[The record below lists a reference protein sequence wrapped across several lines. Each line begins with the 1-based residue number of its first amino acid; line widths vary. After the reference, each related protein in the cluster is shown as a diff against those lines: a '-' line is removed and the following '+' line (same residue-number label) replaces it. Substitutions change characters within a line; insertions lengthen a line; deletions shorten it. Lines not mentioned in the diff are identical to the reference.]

1 MRGSSSAASLSTV
14 HSIGT
19 SSTSL
24 QSERVD
30 FVLDARENELTL
42 TLRRQPS
49 RCAAVRELTP
59 CRYIRYIRGARADPL
74 PHYRRYRRY
83 TRCES
88 RPPALPLPRA
98 TVTYRYR
105 ELTPCTAVHPPPRML
120 DPRALS
126 TAT

>member
-19 SSTSL
+19 TSTSL

-59 CRYIRYIRGARADPL
+59 
-74 PHYRRYRRY
+74 
-83 TRCES
+83 
-88 RPPALPLPRA
+88 ALPSNPRLGCG
-98 TVTYRYR
+98 T
-105 ELTPCTAVHPPPRML
+105 L
-120 DPRALS
+120 AL
-126 TAT
+126 